1 MLSTRLL
8 YRMSLLFS
16 LFIVIV
22 LSTVSNTYTQTTDE
36 TLVKQ
41 PAIKEKILNSEG
53 TEFWLC
59 FARNYMSERKDGGAV
74 SQIINLELFIT
85 SNLTSKV
92 TVEID
97 GIGYKRQVKVEGG
110 TVFNL
115 QVDPSAQVTG
125 EEVIQRL
132 AVHVTSDN
140 PISIYGLSRRWQT
153 TDTYLGL
160 PVSVLGT
167 EYRAICYSF
176 SEGMMSQFNVIATE
190 DATEVT
196 ITPTVKT
203 RKHAADKPFTVKLNK
218 GDVYSVAAEVEGG
231 GSGDLTGTLIT
242 SNKKIAVFS
251 GHQCAYV
258 PRGLIGCNH
267 LIEQLPPI
275 NAWGKHYYAGKLE
288 RRSRST
294 IRVMASQPQTKV
306 FENSNL
312 VTVLDAGQYYENSNV
327 RQNLQITADKPVLL
341 AQYSQG
347 FTNGDDV
354 GDPMMLLISPTQQFL
369 KQYRFATPING
380 EWKHYVNIVVPTRA
394 IPSLRLN
401 SRKLDTSQFQRLGI
415 SRYSVAQVQIPFGT
429 HTVVADEPFGL
440 SSYGFGYGGQAY
452 DAYGNMGGQSF
463 VEITEEPDTLPPT
476 GDSRIVDSRINVIF
490 RDDRTTDRGL
500 KSINVVFAK
509 NMQASIPKVE
519 PGVPQLNFLVKTI
532 DPSSSGRMVIEATD
546 VANNRSIYTVCYSYD
561 PIQNDFSMSMREGER
576 DDCDEEPGWQYGASF
591 ALQRNFNFADF
602 SSSGGLQTQGKFSTA
617 SAAGWSFGLT
627 FSKRMTGTLGLTGR
641 LGIENRPGEIIS
653 PDTTT
658 SFVRDL
664 NTNTLVPLQ
673 EGTLWRT
680 GYNATLSVAAEWY
693 LSQSVYFIGGART
706 AFALGNS
713 IEQERVIIRPTDY
726 VYPQTNTT
734 SSPIGKTDLSSLRTM
749 QFGVFGGI
757 GCAYVYNGKI
767 TIHGEATYLYGLNSL
782 LSDAEWNL
790 NFLTGSLGIRYRW

>member
-1 MLSTRLL
+1 MKSKIDVYGMSFCLWISVLLCVNFTEVFAQSTEAV
-8 YRMSLLFS
+8 MA
-16 LFIVIV
+16 
-22 LSTVSNTYTQTTDE
+22 
-36 TLVKQ
+36 KQ

-59 FARNYMSERKDGGAV
+59 FARNYMNERRDGNPAN
-74 SQIINLELFIT
+74 QMINLELFIT
-85 SNLTSKV
+85 ANLTSKV

-97 GIGYKRQVKVEGG
+97 GIGYKRQVKVDGG

-190 DATEVT
+190 DSTVLT

-203 RKHAADKPFTVKLNK
+203 KKHPADRPFTVKINR

-231 GSGDLTGTLIT
+231 GSGDLTGTLIK
-242 SNKKIAVFS
+242 SNKKVALFS

-294 IRVMASQPQTKV
+294 IRVLASQPQTKV

-369 KQYRFATPING
+369 EKYRFATPING

-401 SRKLDTSQFQRLGI
+401 SRILDTSQFQRLGI

-463 VEITEEPDTLPPT
+463 IEITEEPDTLPPT

-500 KSINVVFAK
+500 KSLRVVFAK

-519 PGVPQLNFLVKTI
+519 AGVPQINFLVKTI

-561 PIQNDFSMSMREGER
+561 PIQNDFTMSMRDGER

-591 ALQRNFNFADF
+591 GWQRNFNFADF
-602 SSSGGLQTQGKFSTA
+602 SSSGGINTQGKFSTA
-617 SAAGWSFGLT
+617 SAAGWSFGIT
-627 FSKRMTGTLGLTGR
+627 AGKRLTGTLGLTGR

-653 PDTTT
+653 PDTIT

-664 NTNTLVPLQ
+664 NTNELMPLQ

-680 GYNATLSVAAEWY
+680 NYHASLSIAAEWY
-693 LSQSVYFIGGART
+693 FTQSLYLIGGGRMAMP
-706 AFALGNS
+706 LGS
-713 IEQERVIIRPTDY
+713 SVEQERIIVKPSDY
-726 VYPQTNTT
+726 IYPQT
-734 SSPIGKTDLSSLRTM
+734 SSSRIPLQKSDLSSLSTL
-749 QFGVFGGI
+749 QFGTFGGI
-757 GCAYVYNGKI
+757 GATYIYSGKI
-767 TIHGEATYLYGLNSL
+767 TLHGEATYMYGLNSI
-782 LSDAEWNL
+782 LSDADWNI
-790 NFLTGSLGIRYRW
+790 NFLTASIGIRYRW